1 MILKCKKVRSNNVVE
16 DKFLS
21 KISKYNDDI
30 AKYKKEFD
38 RIGYLRLIV
47 MILALYFTYIGIK
60 GEVTN
65 RVLFLSIVF
74 YGSFIFLVIYHR
86 KVKNKLTLAEDII
99 EINNRYLQRISG
111 QWVNFQDLGEE
122 FVNKEHRY
130 ASDLDIVGSE
140 SLFQLINITN
150 TWHGRKSL
158 ANSLLEPRFDY
169 NEILLRQEAI
179 KELFDDL
186 DFCEEMEYIGR
197 NSRNRLKSPE
207 KLLKYVE
214 DTGVLIKSK
223 LIKKIIYLMPLI
235 TIPIS
240 LIILIFKMNNFNWL
254 MYLLLIVQTIIW
266 TISTLKL
273 NLVLEV
279 VNYFRGN
286 LEEYLNILKLIENK
300 DFKSKKLKNIKEN
313 LFKDK
318 DSSIKA
324 IKRLSNISERVNMR
338 NNGLLY
344 LALNIL
350 FLWDYQC
357 VFSLEDWKAEN
368 GDKIESWLS
377 NIGVIEELMSLA
389 VLIHIDENVTLPTI
403 NPRGAKIE
411 AQELGHPLINR
422 DVRVNNNLSMKEN
435 IFIITGSNMSGKTT
449 FLRTIGINLVLAYVG
464 APVFSKKMECSL
476 LEIYTSMRI
485 TDDLKNGISTFY
497 GELIRIKEIIE
508 GGKNNKNMI
517 FLIDEI
523 FRGTNS
529 KDRITGAEAVIKNLS
544 KAGVIGALT
553 THDLELCSLS
563 EHSGIKNYH
572 FSEYYKENKIYFD
585 YKLKVGRSNTTNAK
599 YLMRIVGIEI

>member
-1 MILKCKKVRSNNVVE
+1 M
-16 DKFLS
+16 
-21 KISKYNDDI
+21 
-30 AKYKKEFD
+30 
-38 RIGYLRLIV
+38 
-47 MILALYFTYIGIK
+47 
-60 GEVTN
+60 
-65 RVLFLSIVF
+65 
-74 YGSFIFLVIYHR
+74 
-86 KVKNKLTLAEDII
+86 
-99 EINNRYLQRISG
+99 
-111 QWVNFQDLGEE
+111 
-122 FVNKEHRY
+122 
-130 ASDLDIVGSE
+130 GSE

-403 NPRGAKIE
+403 NPRSAKIE

-508 GGKNNKNMI
+508 GAKNNKNMI

>member
-1 MILKCKKVRSNNVVE
+1 MVE

-30 AKYKKEFD
+30 VKYKKEFD

-47 MILALYFTYIGIK
+47 MILALYFTYIGVK
-60 GEVTN
+60 GEITN
-65 RVLFLSIVF
+65 KVLFFSIVF
-74 YGSFIFLVIYHR
+74 YGSFISLVIYHR
-86 KVKNKLTLAEDII
+86 KVKSKLKLAEDMI

-111 QWVNFQDLGEE
+111 QWINFQDLGEE
-122 FVNKEHRY
+122 FVNKDHRY
-130 ASDLDIVGSE
+130 ASDLDIVGKE

-158 ANSLLEPRFDY
+158 ANSLLEPRFDN
-169 NEILLRQEAI
+169 NEILLRQEAV
-179 KELFDDL
+179 KELFHDL
-186 DFCEEMEYIGR
+186 DFCEEIEYIGG

-214 DTGVLIKSK
+214 DKGVLIKSK
-223 LIKKIIYLMPLI
+223 LIKKIVYLMPLV
-235 TIPIS
+235 TIPTS
-240 LIILIFKMNNFNWL
+240 LIILIFNINNLNWL
-254 MYLLLIVQTIIW
+254 MYILLIIQTLIW
-266 TISTLKL
+266 TVSILKV
-273 NLVLEV
+273 NSILEMV
-279 VNYFRGN
+279 SYFRGN
-286 LEEYLNILKLIENK
+286 LEEYLNILRLIEK
-300 DFKSKKLKNIKEN
+300 KEFESKKLNNIKEN
-313 LFKDK
+313 LFNNKE
-318 DSSIKA
+318 SAIGA
-324 IKRLSNISERVNMR
+324 IKRLSSISEKINIRQS
-338 NNGLLY
+338 NGLFY

-357 VFSLEDWKAEN
+357 VFSLEEWKAEN
-368 GDKIESWLS
+368 GDKIENWLL
-377 NIGVIEELMSLA
+377 NIGYVEELMSLA
-389 VLIHIDENVTLPTI
+389 VLLHIDEDTTLPTI
-403 NPRGAKIE
+403 NPSGTKIE
-411 AQELGHPLINR
+411 AQGLGHPLISK
-422 DVRVNNNLSMKEN
+422 DVRVNNDLSMKDN

-476 LEIYTSMRI
+476 LDIYTSMRI

-508 GGKNNKNMI
+508 GANSNKNMI

-529 KDRITGAEAVIKNLS
+529 KDRITGADAVIRNLS

-553 THDLELCSLS
+553 THDIELCSLS
-563 EHSGIKNYH
+563 EQSGIKNYH
-572 FSEYYKENKIYFD
+572 FSEYYRENKIYFD
-585 YKLKVGRSNTTNAK
+585 YKLKSGKSNTTNAK